1 MADLLELMMELLL
14 ESMSADSWESLME
27 LKLLLM
33 EAKLVVKSELR
44 MEEKF
49 AAQSEQRMSD
59 H

>member
-1 MADLLELMMELLL
+1 MELLL
-14 ESMSADSWESLME
+14 EAMSADSWESLTE

-33 EAKLVVKSELR
+33 EAKLVKSELL

-49 AAQSEQRMSD
+49 AAQSEQQMSD

>member
-1 MADLLELMMELLL
+1 MELLL
-14 ESMSADSWESLME
+14 EATPADSWESLTE

-33 EAKLVVKSELR
+33 EAKLVVKSELL

-49 AAQSEQRMSD
+49 AAQSEQQMSD

>member
-33 EAKLVVKSELR
+33 EAKLVVKSELL